1 MVTAVLN
8 DTDLRRRA
16 WEAASQ
22 VVDPEIP
29 VLTIADLG
37 VLRDVQVHDGRVE
50 VAITPTYS
58 GCPAMNMI
66 ALEIELALE
75 RAGIARPTVRTV
87 LSPAWTTDWMSE
99 DGRNKLRA
107 YGIAPPQASNSRRAL
122 FGEQQVACPQCGSQN
137 TELLSEFGST
147 SCKALWR
154 CKAAANRSII
164 SSVIEVLHAVIASA
178 AKQSI
183 KPQRKGGLLRCARAA
198 RNDGEETLMSHAP
211 RFHRLAVNDL
221 RREAADAVSMTFA
234 IPKELEDDYGFTPGQ
249 YLTLRTTMDGEEVRR
264 SYSICSGPDDGE
276 LRIAVKKVDGGAF
289 SNWAADELKPG
300 DELDVMTPTG
310 RFGIAHAPDEARIYV
325 GFAAGSGITPILSIV
340 KGVLAREPN
349 SRFFLFYGNRSTS
362 GMLFLEELEEL
373 KDRFM
378 QRLSLFHVISGEEQD
393 IPILHGRLDGEKVRV
408 LLRSLVP
415 AASVDHVFICGPMG
429 MSEDIEATCR
439 EIGIAEDR
447 IHVERFVSEFGG
459 KPRPKKI
466 IEASAPPKAMA
477 SLIIDGKR
485 REVPVAEEESILDA
499 ALRAGMDLPFACKGG
514 MCSTCRAKLV
524 EGDAQMEVNYSLEPW
539 ELKAGFILTCQARP
553 CSDKV
558 VVDYDH
564 V

>member
-1 MVTAVLN
+1 
-8 DTDLRRRA
+8 
-16 WEAASQ
+16 
-22 VVDPEIP
+22 
-29 VLTIADLG
+29 
-37 VLRDVQVHDGRVE
+37 
-50 VAITPTYS
+50 
-58 GCPAMNMI
+58 
-66 ALEIELALE
+66 
-75 RAGIARPTVRTV
+75 
-87 LSPAWTTDWMSE
+87 MS
-99 DGRNKLRA
+99 L
-107 YGIAPPQASNSRRAL
+107 
-122 FGEQQVACPQCGSQN
+122 
-137 TELLSEFGST
+137 
-147 SCKALWR
+147 
-154 CKAAANRSII
+154 
-164 SSVIEVLHAVIASA
+164 
-178 AKQSI
+178 
-183 KPQRKGGLLRCARAA
+183 
-198 RNDGEETLMSHAP
+198 AP

-221 RREAADAVSMTFA
+221 RREAPDAVSLTFA
-234 IPKELEDDYGFTPGQ
+234 IPKELSGDYSFAPGQ

-289 SNWAADELKPG
+289 SSWAADDLKAG
-300 DELDVMTPTG
+300 DQLDVMTPTG
-310 RFGIAHAPDEARIYV
+310 RFGVTHVPEEARVYA

-362 GMLFLEELEEL
+362 GMLFLEALEEL

-378 QRLSLFHVISGEEQD
+378 QRFSLFHVISGEEQD

-415 AASVDHVFICGPMG
+415 AASVDHVFICGPSG

-439 EIGIAEDR
+439 DIGIAEDR

-459 KPRPKKI
+459 KPRAKKVI
-466 IEASAPPKAMA
+466 LASAPPKALA
-477 SLIIDGKR
+477 SLVIDGKR
-485 REVPVAEEESILDA
+485 REVPVAEDESILDA

-524 EGDAQMEVNYSLEPW
+524 EGEAQMEVNYSLEAW

-553 CSDKV
+553 VSDRV